1 MKIIKNN
8 KGAIIFY
15 LIIIVTGLLL
25 KVSNDNYIMDKES
38 NNTFTYNDSL
48 N

>member
-1 MKIIKNN
+1 MKLIKNN

-15 LIIIVTGLLL
+15 LIIIVMGLLL